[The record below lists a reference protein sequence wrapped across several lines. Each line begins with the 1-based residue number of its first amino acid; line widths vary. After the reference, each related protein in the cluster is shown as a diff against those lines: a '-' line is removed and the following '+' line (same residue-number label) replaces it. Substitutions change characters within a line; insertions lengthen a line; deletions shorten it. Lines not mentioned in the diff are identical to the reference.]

1 MNKILGDP
9 QRLAVVAK
17 DFVEHYEKRIEEGS
31 TVCGKAMFV
40 CSSRQIAYDLY
51 KQIIALRPEWEDE
64 RIKMVM
70 TRSKDDEQLL
80 YDLLGTDDD
89 RKKLDLKFKD
99 PKSDFKIAIVVDM
112 WITGFDA
119 PCLDTMYI
127 DKPLQKHTLIQ
138 TISRVN
144 RVYEGKDKGLVVDYL
159 GIKSNMNNALKQ
171 YAGGGD
177 LGENIETIEK
187 SLTMVKDELDILKRL
202 FAQFDYSK
210 FTTGTPL
217 EQLECLK
224 RAAEFIQSTEKTQ
237 NLFMGHVKKMKSAFN
252 ICSNH
257 DDITDEDRENI
268 HFFTGVRSI
277 IFKLTKGDAPD
288 VTQMNRKVS
297 QMLEKALQADRVE
310 EVAQVNVNSKD
321 LDLQSEDYM
330 ARLEKLDMPNTK
342 VKLME
347 KLLRTVINE
356 FKKVNKMKGVDFTK
370 RLNSLVE
377 KYNDR
382 SDNAVFAQEV
392 LDEVAKQTAELL
404 KEVNKEKKSFK
415 DLGISYE
422 EKAFY
427 DILKEIAHKFGF
439 EYPEDKLLALSADVK
454 KMIDDK
460 SKYTDW
466 ANRTDIKAELQ
477 MDLILILAEHGY
489 PPVPQDDVFKEIF
502 EQAENFKKYEKA
514 ESEEKVSVD
523 TDLSIPFNMIDALVP
538 AVEKTTIEP
547 LMAAEPDPANM
558 IPLYSLRAACGYF
571 IDGEMVDSEGYI
583 DASGL
588 GFKPNRDRH
597 FAIHAKGRSMEP
609 KINDGDICVFEWY
622 KGGSREGDIVLTECP
637 DVDPDTG
644 CCYTIKKY
652 HSEKV
657 GTDGN
662 WEHSKVELKPLNS
675 DYDTI
680 VLNDVDG
687 YRTIGVFKGVIKL

>member
-1 MNKILGDP
+1 
-9 QRLAVVAK
+9 
-17 DFVEHYEKRIEEGS
+17 
-31 TVCGKAMFV
+31 
-40 CSSRQIAYDLY
+40 
-51 KQIIALRPEWEDE
+51 
-64 RIKMVM
+64 
-70 TRSKDDEQLL
+70 
-80 YDLLGTDDD
+80 
-89 RKKLDLKFKD
+89 
-99 PKSDFKIAIVVDM
+99 
-112 WITGFDA
+112 
-119 PCLDTMYI
+119 
-127 DKPLQKHTLIQ
+127 
-138 TISRVN
+138 
-144 RVYEGKDKGLVVDYL
+144 
-159 GIKSNMNNALKQ
+159 
-171 YAGGGD
+171 
-177 LGENIETIEK
+177 
-187 SLTMVKDELDILKRL
+187 
-202 FAQFDYSK
+202 
-210 FTTGTPL
+210 
-217 EQLECLK
+217 
-224 RAAEFIQSTEKTQ
+224 
-237 NLFMGHVKKMKSAFN
+237 
-252 ICSNH
+252 
-257 DDITDEDRENI
+257 
-268 HFFTGVRSI
+268 VRSI
-277 IFKLTKGDAPD
+277 IFKLTKGNAPD

-297 QMLEKALQADRVE
+297 QMLEKALQADGVE
-310 EVAQVNVNSKD
+310 EVAQVNINSKD
-321 LDLQSEDYM
+321 LDLLSEDYM

-370 RLNSLVE
+370 RLNSLVD

-382 SDNAVFAQEV
+382 SDNAIFAQEV
-392 LDEVAKQTAELL
+392 LDEVAKQMAELL

-514 ESEEKVSVD
+514 ESEEKVSED

-538 AVEKTTIEP
+538 SVEDTTIEP
-547 LMAAEPDPANM
+547 MMATEPDSANM
-558 IPLYSLRAACGYF
+558 LPLYSLRAACGSF
-571 IDGEMVDSEGYI
+571 EDGELPENEGYV

-588 GFKPNRDRH
+588 GFRPNRERH
-597 FAIHAKGRSMEP
+597 FAIHAMGRSMEP

-637 DVDPDTG
+637 NVDPDTG
-644 CCYTIKKY
+644 CRYTIKKY

-657 GTDGN
+657 SIEGS
-662 WEHSKVELKPLNS
+662 WEHSKVELLSLNPA
-675 DYDTI
+675 YDTI
-680 VLNDVDG
+680 ELNDVDG
-687 YRTIGVFKGVIKL
+687 YRTIGIFKGVIK

>member
-1 MNKILGDP
+1 
-9 QRLAVVAK
+9 
-17 DFVEHYEKRIEEGS
+17 
-31 TVCGKAMFV
+31 
-40 CSSRQIAYDLY
+40 
-51 KQIIALRPEWEDE
+51 
-64 RIKMVM
+64 
-70 TRSKDDEQLL
+70 
-80 YDLLGTDDD
+80 
-89 RKKLDLKFKD
+89 
-99 PKSDFKIAIVVDM
+99 
-112 WITGFDA
+112 
-119 PCLDTMYI
+119 
-127 DKPLQKHTLIQ
+127 
-138 TISRVN
+138 
-144 RVYEGKDKGLVVDYL
+144 
-159 GIKSNMNNALKQ
+159 
-171 YAGGGD
+171 
-177 LGENIETIEK
+177 
-187 SLTMVKDELDILKRL
+187 
-202 FAQFDYSK
+202 
-210 FTTGTPL
+210 
-217 EQLECLK
+217 
-224 RAAEFIQSTEKTQ
+224 
-237 NLFMGHVKKMKSAFN
+237 
-252 ICSNH
+252 
-257 DDITDEDRENI
+257 
-268 HFFTGVRSI
+268 
-277 IFKLTKGDAPD
+277 
-288 VTQMNRKVS
+288 MNRKVS
-297 QMLEKALQADRVE
+297 QMLEKALQADGVE

-321 LDLQSEDYM
+321 LDLLSEDYM

-370 RLNSLVE
+370 RLNSLVD

-392 LDEVAKQTAELL
+392 LNEVAKQMAELL

-514 ESEEKVSVD
+514 ESEEKVSED
-523 TDLSIPFNMIDALVP
+523 TDLAIPFKMIDALVP
-538 AVEKTTIEP
+538 STVDEVAFAISEP
-547 LMAAEPDPANM
+547 KMAAEPDTANL
-558 IPLYSLRAACGYF
+558 IPLYTLRAACGYF
-571 IDGEMVDSEGYI
+571 VDGEMAENEGYI

-588 GFKPNRDRH
+588 GFKPDRERH
-597 FAIHAKGRSMEP
+597 FAIHAKGHSMEP
-609 KINDGDICVFEWY
+609 KIKDGDICVFEWY
-622 KGGSREGDIVLTECP
+622 KGGSREGDIVLTGCP

-644 CCYTIKKY
+644 CRYTIKKY

-657 GTDGN
+657 SADGS
-662 WEHSKVELKPLNS
+662 WEHSKVELKPLNQ

-680 VLNDVDG
+680 ELNDVDG
-687 YRTIGVFKGVIKL
+687 YRTIGIFKGVIKR

>member
-1 MNKILGDP
+1 
-9 QRLAVVAK
+9 
-17 DFVEHYEKRIEEGS
+17 
-31 TVCGKAMFV
+31 
-40 CSSRQIAYDLY
+40 
-51 KQIIALRPEWEDE
+51 
-64 RIKMVM
+64 
-70 TRSKDDEQLL
+70 
-80 YDLLGTDDD
+80 
-89 RKKLDLKFKD
+89 
-99 PKSDFKIAIVVDM
+99 
-112 WITGFDA
+112 
-119 PCLDTMYI
+119 
-127 DKPLQKHTLIQ
+127 
-138 TISRVN
+138 
-144 RVYEGKDKGLVVDYL
+144 
-159 GIKSNMNNALKQ
+159 
-171 YAGGGD
+171 
-177 LGENIETIEK
+177 
-187 SLTMVKDELDILKRL
+187 
-202 FAQFDYSK
+202 
-210 FTTGTPL
+210 
-217 EQLECLK
+217 
-224 RAAEFIQSTEKTQ
+224 
-237 NLFMGHVKKMKSAFN
+237 MGHVKKLKSAFN

-297 QMLEKALQADRVE
+297 QMLEKALQADGVE

-321 LDLQSEDYM
+321 LDLLSEDYM

-370 RLNSLVE
+370 RLNSLVD

-392 LDEVAKQTAELL
+392 LNEVAKQMAELL

-514 ESEEKVSVD
+514 ESEEKVSED
-523 TDLSIPFNMIDALVP
+523 TDLAIPFKMIDALVP
-538 AVEKTTIEP
+538 STVDEVAFAISEP
-547 LMAAEPDPANM
+547 KMAAEPDTANL
-558 IPLYSLRAACGYF
+558 IPLYTLRAACGYF
-571 IDGEMVDSEGYI
+571 VDGEMAENEGYI

-588 GFKPNRDRH
+588 GFKPDRERH
-597 FAIHAKGRSMEP
+597 FAIHAKGHSMEP
-609 KINDGDICVFEWY
+609 KIKDGDICVFEWY

-644 CCYTIKKY
+644 CRYTIKKY

-657 GTDGN
+657 GADGN
-662 WEHSKVELKPLNS
+662 WEHSKVELKPLNQ

-680 VLNDVDG
+680 ELNDVDD
-687 YRTIGVFKGVIKL
+687 YRTIGIFKGVIKR